1 MGGIILFGLFVL
13 VIVALI
19 SPALRARAQ
28 AHRDDRRRAAHEEV
42 VRRLDRPTRSI
53 PDQSDDESGVD

>member
-28 AHRDDRRRAAHEEV
+28 SRRDERRRAAHEEV
-42 VRRLDRPTRSI
+42 VRRLDDQSRSI
-53 PDQSDDESGVD
+53 RDRSEDDTDGG